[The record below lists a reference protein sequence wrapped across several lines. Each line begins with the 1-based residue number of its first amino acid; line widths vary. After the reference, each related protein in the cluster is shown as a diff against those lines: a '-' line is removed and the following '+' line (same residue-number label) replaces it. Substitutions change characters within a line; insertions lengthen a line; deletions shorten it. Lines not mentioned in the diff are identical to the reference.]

1 MSRIAKKPIV
11 VPSGVKVALKE
22 GNVHVE
28 GPKGKI
34 QSRLL
39 VPIQVAVKGSEVTVG
54 RIGNSLSEKALHGTM
69 YRLITNMIEGVSKG
83 FQKGLL
89 IEGVG
94 FKAEVKGTVL
104 VLNLG
109 FTHLVEIPVPQGL
122 AVKTIKPTELLIEG
136 SSKEMVGLFAARVRS
151 VYEPEPYKGKG
162 VRYAGEVVRRK
173 AGKAVSK

>member
-11 VPSGVKVALKE
+11 LPAGVKIAIKE
-22 GNVHVE
+22 GLVHTE

-34 QSRLL
+34 FCKLL
-39 VPIQVAVKGSEVTVG
+39 DPIQVTAKGSEITVG
-54 RIGNSLSEKALHGTM
+54 RVGNSLSEKALHGTM

-83 FQKGLL
+83 FQKTLL

-94 FKAEVKGTVL
+94 FKAEVKGAVL

-122 AVKTIKPTELLIEG
+122 AVKTVKPTELLIEG
-136 SSKEMVGLFAARVRS
+136 VSKEMVGLFAARVRS
-151 VYEPEPYKGKG
+151 IYEPEPYKGKG
-162 VRYAGEVVRRK
+162 VRYVDEVIRRK